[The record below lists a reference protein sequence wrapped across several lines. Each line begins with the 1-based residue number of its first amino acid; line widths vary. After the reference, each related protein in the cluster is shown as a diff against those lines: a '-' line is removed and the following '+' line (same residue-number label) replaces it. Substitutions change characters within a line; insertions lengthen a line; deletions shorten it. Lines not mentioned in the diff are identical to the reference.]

1 MSPEFKTPPKLGEP
15 EGVDRAFAN
24 VLFKKPLT
32 ASFQQSSILI
42 NNMNDVAWYALG
54 AVAAALT
61 SFGFVPQI
69 VKMWRSKSVRDVSP
83 LMIVQFIAGGS
94 LWVVYGVHLNNNWV
108 IIAANLVSLTI
119 LITALL
125 LYFRL
130 FKREQH

>member
-1 MSPEFKTPPKLGEP
+1 
-15 EGVDRAFAN
+15 
-24 VLFKKPLT
+24 
-32 ASFQQSSILI
+32 
-42 NNMNDVAWYALG
+42 MNDIAWYAVG

-83 LMIVQFIAGGS
+83 IMIVQFIAGVL
-94 LWVVYGVHLNNNWV
+94 LWTVYGVHLRDPV
-108 IIAANLVSLTI
+108 VMAANLVSLTI

>member
-1 MSPEFKTPPKLGEP
+1 
-15 EGVDRAFAN
+15 
-24 VLFKKPLT
+24 
-32 ASFQQSSILI
+32 
-42 NNMNDVAWYALG
+42 MNDVAWYAVG

-83 LMIVQFIAGGS
+83 IMIVQFIAGVL
-94 LWVVYGVHLNNNWV
+94 LWTVYGVHLRDPV
-108 IIAANLVSLTI
+108 VMAANLVSLTI

>member
-1 MSPEFKTPPKLGEP
+1 
-15 EGVDRAFAN
+15 
-24 VLFKKPLT
+24 
-32 ASFQQSSILI
+32 
-42 NNMNDVAWYALG
+42 MNDVAWYAVG

-69 VKMWRSKSVRDVSP
+69 VKMWQTKSVRDVSP
-83 LMIVQFIAGGS
+83 LMIVQFIAGVL
-94 LWVVYGVHLNNNWV
+94 LWTVYGVHLRDPV
-108 IIAANLVSLTI
+108 VMAANLVSLTI